1 MREWEAWFILCA
13 NWRLD
18 EWMYL
23 PNFLIRVPIA
33 EDKDLILRDLRV
45 TASPRNRVE
54 EIERHQKGSEINPLR
69 IELKPLEGT
78 MLLLITIAI
87 ATIY

>member
-1 MREWEAWFILCA
+1 MKDFLKELKKNA

-87 ATIY
+87 ANIY

>member
-69 IELKPLEGT
+69 TGNWKREAGR
-78 MLLLITIAI
+78 
-87 ATIY
+87 

>member
-78 MLLLITIAI
+78 MLLLLTIAI
-87 ATIY
+87 ANIY

>member
-1 MREWEAWFILCA
+1 MSKWEAWFIFCA

-18 EWMYL
+18 ERMYL
-23 PNFLIRVPIA
+23 PSFLIRVPIA

-54 EIERHQKGSEINPLR
+54 EIERYQKGSGINPLR

-87 ATIY
+87 ANIY

>member
-1 MREWEAWFILCA
+1 MRDWEAWFILCA

-87 ATIY
+87 ANIY

>member
-54 EIERHQKGSEINPLR
+54 EIERHKKGSEINPLR

-87 ATIY
+87 ANIY

>member
-33 EDKDLILRDLRV
+33 EDNDLILRDLRV

-87 ATIY
+87 ANIY

>member
-87 ATIY
+87 ANIY